1 VRTPEAIAPAPTA
14 PRPGSAVTAVV
25 LEHARRG
32 LALQSS
38 LRVVLLVFLVL
49 TVATVPPER
58 DVLACILVIAGY
70 GL

>member
-38 LRVVLLVFLVL
+38 LRVVLLVFL